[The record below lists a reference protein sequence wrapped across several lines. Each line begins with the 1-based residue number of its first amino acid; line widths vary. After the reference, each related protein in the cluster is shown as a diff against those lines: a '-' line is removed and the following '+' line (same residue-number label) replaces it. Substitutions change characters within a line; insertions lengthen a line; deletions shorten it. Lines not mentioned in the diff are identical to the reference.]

1 VDHKKHTNVRPKR
14 SGPDNEQ
21 MAQGTLCPAY
31 AKKFRGEHR
40 EQEFGREDDA
50 NVRPMIKI
58 LKRIAISPDCYAD
71 FLQKNH
77 AGKRQQQTD
86 WPPSC
91 PAAYKTN
98 HIVFRCRRNL
108 CWE

>member
-1 VDHKKHTNVRPKR
+1 
-14 SGPDNEQ
+14 

-31 AKKFRGEHR
+31 AKNFRGDHR
-40 EQEFGREDDA
+40 EQELRREDDA
-50 NVRPMIKI
+50 NPRQMIKI
-58 LKRIAISPDCYAD
+58 LKRIAISPNCYAA

-91 PAAYKTN
+91 PAAYKTDE
-98 HIVFRCRRNL
+98 IVC
-108 CWE
+108 E